1 MNSDA
6 KGNLCIYPSTMA
18 SGRPGWVHHFEQ
30 QLEDHPSA
38 KSYPFAS
45 VDTNGSPRVR
55 YVVHRA
61 LTPESSFLIFTTD
74 TRMGKCTHLASDG
87 RCEASFWMEGSGVQF
102 RVAGEALIV
111 PNDADVSP
119 SAQKALESAV
129 QKDSVRAV
137 GEEKKADYWI
147 GERERNWTKGISGH
161 LRATFARPTP
171 GTPLDKVDRKPED
184 WTETMKPEG
193 ETVSIRC
200 VPYSHAP
207 HACDAKFLSVLGW
220 QDEQKQEAASA
231 KANFTLVAI
240 APHTVEM
247 LELKAVP
254 NRRTVWTRP
263 EQAGGQWT
271 VQAVVP

>member
-6 KGNLCIYPSTMA
+6 HGNLCIYPSTMA

-45 VDTNGSPRVR
+45 VDPSGSPRVR

-74 TRMGKCTHLASDG
+74 TRMGKCTHLAADG
-87 RCEASFWMEGSGVQF
+87 RCEASFWMEDSGVQF
-102 RVAGEALIV
+102 RVAGEALVV
-111 PNDADVSP
+111 PNDADVNADS
-119 SAQKALESAV
+119 QKAIEEAV
-129 QKDSVRAV
+129 QKDVVRAV
-137 GEEKKADYWI
+137 GEEKKANYWVK
-147 GERERNWTKGISGH
+147 ERERNWTKGISGH

-171 GTPLDKVDRKPED
+171 GTPLDKVDRKPQE

-193 ETVSIRC
+193 ET
-200 VPYSHAP
+200 
-207 HACDAKFLSVLGW
+207 
-220 QDEQKQEAASA
+220 DEQKQEAASA

-263 EQAGGQWT
+263 EQAGGDWT